1 MAKQVLLSAVYC
13 TDRHGIVGLRG
24 ENTNY
29 YQPINSKLDKRWFVQ
44 LTKGKTVLMGANT
57 ARALIEE
64 TGKLLPNRKNI
75 VVTTNNALANKLEI
89 VASANDQEL
98 VIWPSL
104 EYLKEYGTDHSDEE
118 IIAIGGVHILNQLKD
133 KINTWYVT
141 EFDCDVKSHRPCYMR
156 NGETAYTQHPLMF
169 PVIGW
174 TEDNFIQEGF
184 ERVAYSAFSDVDEY
198 TDLPVTGYFV
208 EYRKL

>member
-1 MAKQVLLSAVYC
+1 MAKQVSLSAVYC

-75 VVTTNNALANKLEI
+75 VLTTNNALASLLEDIAVATGCDLEI
-89 VASANDQEL
+89 WS
-98 VIWPSL
+98 SL
-104 EYLKEYGTDHSDEE
+104 EPLESYNASEE
-118 IIAIGGVHILNQLKD
+118 IVVIGGVHILNQLHD
-133 KINTWYVT
+133 KIDTWYVT
-141 EFDCDVKSHRPCYMR
+141 EFDCDVTTHRACYYR
-156 NGETAYTQHPLMF
+156 DSDPDPFFF

-174 TEDNFIQEGF
+174 TADNFIQEGF

-198 TDLPVTGYFV
+198 TNLPVTGYFV

>member
-1 MAKQVLLSAVYC
+1 MVKLSAVYC

-29 YQPINSKLDKRWFVQ
+29 YQPINCKLDKRWFIQ

-75 VVTTNNALANKLEI
+75 VITTNNALAHKLEI
-89 VASANDQEL
+89 IAAANVQEL

-104 EYLKEYGTDHSDEE
+104 EYLNEYEGDE
-118 IIAIGGVHILNQLKD
+118 IVAIGGVHILNQLKD
-133 KINTWYVT
+133 KIDTWYVT
-141 EFDCDVKSHRPCYMR
+141 EFDCDVKSHRACYMR
-156 NGETAYTQHPLMF
+156 NGETVYTQYPLMF

-198 TDLPVTGYFV
+198 TNLPVTGYFV

>member
-1 MAKQVLLSAVYC
+1 MAKQVSLSAVYC

-75 VVTTNNALANKLEI
+75 VLTTNKALASLLEDIAIASAADLEI
-89 VASANDQEL
+89 WS
-98 VIWPSL
+98 SL
-104 EYLKEYGTDHSDEE
+104 EPLESYNASEE
-118 IIAIGGVHILNQLKD
+118 IVAIGGVHILNQLRD
-133 KINTWYVT
+133 KIDTWYVT

>member
-1 MAKQVLLSAVYC
+1 MKLSAVYC

-44 LTKGKTVLMGANT
+44 LTKGKTVLMGVNT

-75 VVTTNNALANKLEI
+75 VLTTNRALANKLEV
-89 VASANDQEL
+89 VAAANNQEL
-98 VIWPSL
+98 EIWSSL
-104 EYLKEYGTDHSDEE
+104 EPLELLNTYEGDE
-118 IIAIGGVHILNQLKD
+118 IIVIGGVHIFNQLRD
-133 KINTWYVT
+133 KIDTWYVT
-141 EFDCDVKSHRPCYMR
+141 EFDCDVTTHRACYMR
-156 NGETAYTQHPLMF
+156 NGETAYTQYPLMF

-174 TEDNFIQEGF
+174 TADNFIQEGF
-184 ERVAYSAFSDVDEY
+184 ERIAYSTFSDVDEY
-198 TDLPVTGYFV
+198 TNLPVTGYFV

>member
-1 MAKQVLLSAVYC
+1 MAKLSAVYC
-13 TDRHGIVGLRG
+13 TDRHGIIGLRG

-29 YQPINSKLDKRWFVQ
+29 YQPINCKLDKRWFIQ
-44 LTKGKTVLMGANT
+44 LSKGKTVLMGANT

-75 VVTTNNALANKLEI
+75 VLTTNRALASLLEDISIASAADLEI
-89 VASANDQEL
+89 WS
-98 VIWPSL
+98 SL
-104 EYLKEYGTDHSDEE
+104 EPLESYNASEE
-118 IIAIGGVHILNQLKD
+118 IIVIGGVHILNQLHD
-133 KINTWYVT
+133 KIDTWYVT
-141 EFDCDVKSHRPCYMR
+141 EFDCDVTTHRACYYR
-156 NGETAYTQHPLMF
+156 DNDPDPFFF

-174 TEDNFIQEGF
+174 TADNFIQEGF

-198 TDLPVTGYFV
+198 TNLPVTGYFV